1 MAERVRYRPLGA
13 PLGVGA
19 AENAFLGEY
28 AVNTAQR
35 RFVAGAGPPA
45 GGPGARDRPFLT
57 GEVSLTR
64 IWALRRALAAGHYD
78 VVARLPVVVEA
89 LLGELRHD
97 RAFLKT
103 GA

>member
-1 MAERVRYRPLGA
+1 MAECVRYPRLGV

-28 AVNTAQR
+28 VVNTAQR

-45 GGPGARDRPFLT
+45 GGPGARDRPFVT

-97 RAFLKT
+97 RAIVKT